1 MMNRT
6 KGNRSAGRRVTRWT
20 GRIFRAVPMP
30 AFVWA
35 ALLSCMPSPAPA
47 MQILDAADHAELEAE
62 ISDRAVS
69 RIALAGDR
77 IARIIRGPDGFV
89 VEHDAAGGDVYLRPG
104 DASSVGV
111 GGFAVRE
118 PLTLFV
124 GTAAGFTYRLAL
136 TVSDRGSAQ
145 ILIRNAATASGE
157 EPAGRADGRV
167 EMLVTLV
174 RAVARREPLP
184 RYAIEAAAG
193 NPDMDGPAVIETWRG
208 PRFTARVLEAE
219 PGLGSDAEVLAEGL
233 GPDTAAVWVGPP
245 GSGPSG
251 GWLVVAVADR
261 FGSGPVEREQ

>member
-1 MMNRT
+1 MKRT
-6 KGNRSAGRRVTRWT
+6 RARRGARGRVQGWTRRV
-20 GRIFRAVPMP
+20 FCHAPVP
-30 AFVWA
+30 AFIWA
-35 ALLSCMPSPAPA
+35 ALLSCMPAPAPA

-77 IARIIRGPDGFV
+77 IARIIRGPGGFV
-89 VEHDAAGGDVYLRPG
+89 VEHDAARGDVYLRPG
-104 DASSVGV
+104 DAASVG
-111 GGFAVRE
+111 GGGARE

-136 TVSDRGSAQ
+136 TVAERGSAQ
-145 ILIRNAATASGE
+145 ILIRNAATASEGE
-157 EPAGRADGRV
+157 PVKGADGRV
-167 EMLVTLV
+167 GALVTLV

-184 RYAIEAAAG
+184 PYAIEAAAG
-193 NPDMDGPAVIETWRG
+193 RPDADGLAVVETWRG

-219 PGLGSDAEVLAEGL
+219 AGPDSDAEVLADDL

-251 GWLVVAVADR
+251 GRLVVAVADR

>member
-1 MMNRT
+1 MKR
-6 KGNRSAGRRVTRWT
+6 KGQFT
-20 GRIFRAVPMP
+20 GLARRIFRHAPIPALVWAMLLFCMP
-30 AFVWA
+30 A
-35 ALLSCMPSPAPA
+35 PAPA
-47 MQILDAADHAELEAE
+47 MQVLDAVDHAELEAE

-89 VEHDAAGGDVYLRPG
+89 VEHDAARGDVYVRPG
-104 DASSVGV
+104 DASGV
-111 GGFAVRE
+111 FPGGFAAHE

-136 TVSDRGSAQ
+136 TVAERGSAQ
-145 ILIRNAATASGE
+145 ILIRNAATASRTNL
-157 EPAGRADGRV
+157 ATTADGRV
-167 EMLVTLV
+167 GALVTLV

-184 RYAIEAAAG
+184 RYAIEVASGKPGA
-193 NPDMDGPAVIETWRG
+193 DGLAVIETWRG

-219 PGLGSDAEVLAEGL
+219 PGSDSDAEDLAGGL
-233 GPDTAAVWVGPP
+233 AADTAAVWVGPP

-251 GWLVVAVADR
+251 GRLVVAVADS